1 MSDVDVLFT
10 NIGTKSL
17 MQDWRAAAR
26 MIDHTLLRPEATR
39 DQIIEHCRQAMPYG
53 FATVCVHPCWVALAV
68 AELKGTGTKVDA
80 TVGFPQ
86 GAVLTTVKRYE
97 AEQLIRLGAGELD
110 MVINIGML
118 KSGER
123 EYVEDDIRA
132 VAEVA
137 HAGGVILKVILE
149 TSLLTR
155 DEKILGCG
163 AALAAGADFVK
174 TSTGMVGGATVED
187 VQLLRST
194 VGNRA
199 GVKAS
204 GGIRTKA
211 ELAAMVNAGANR
223 IGTSAGVKIVRE
235 LGAS

>member
-1 MSDVDVLFT
+1 MSEVETVRVKMPT
-10 NIGTKSL
+10 ESL
-17 MQDWRAAAR
+17 IQDWRAAAR

-39 DQIIEHCRQAMPYG
+39 DQIIEHCRQATPYG

-68 AELKGTGTKVDA
+68 AELRGTGTKVDA

-110 MVINIGML
+110 MVINVGML
-118 KSGER
+118 KSGDR
-123 EYVEDDIRA
+123 EYVENDIRA

-137 HAGGVILKVILE
+137 HAGGAILKVILE

-155 DEKILGCG
+155 EEKTLACEL
-163 AALAAGADFVK
+163 ALTASADFVK
-174 TSTGMVGGATVED
+174 TSTGLVGGATVED

-223 IGTSAGVKIVRE
+223 IGTSAGVKIVKE
-235 LGAS
+235 LGAP

>member
-1 MSDVDVLFT
+1 MADVDVVHT
-10 NIGTKSL
+10 NIGTESL
-17 MQDWRAAAR
+17 IQDWHAAAR

-39 DQIIEHCRQAMPYG
+39 AQIIEHCREAAPYG

-68 AELKGTGTKVDA
+68 AELKGTRTKVDA

-97 AEQLIRLGAGELD
+97 AEQLVRLGAGELD
-110 MVINIGML
+110 MVINVGML
-118 KSGER
+118 KCGER
-123 EYVEDDIRA
+123 DYVENDIRA

-137 HAGGVILKVILE
+137 HASGVILKVILE
-149 TSLLTR
+149 TYLLTE
-155 DEKILGCG
+155 DEKTQGCEL
-163 AALAAGADFVK
+163 ALAAGADFVK
-174 TSTGMVGGATVED
+174 TSTGLVGGATVED

-204 GGIRTKA
+204 GGIRTAA
-211 ELAAMVNAGANR
+211 ELAAMVKAGASR
-223 IGTSAGVKIVRE
+223 IGTSAGVKIVKE
-235 LGAS
+235 LGAP